1 MTERYSNW
9 YNGNG
14 TVCWIVFVSISKW
27 KLYHCTLIARCGSSA
42 SLIQWNCICFAINF
56 YLKCR
61 IISIKS
67 ECGCYY
73 PEIETKFLEILKL
86 VTDENALKVIECDS
100 SKQLDFINFKLLAK
114 LRHGVRIEAIQDMIK
129 LENFSYY
136 ASFFH
141 VINYC
146 HTIH

>member
-1 MTERYSNW
+1 MTKRYSNW
-9 YNGNG
+9 YNWNG
-14 TVCWIVFVSISKW
+14 TVCWIVFVSILKW
-27 KLYHCTLIARCGSSA
+27 KLCPSPFIARCGSLA

-56 YLKCR
+56 YLKCE
-61 IISIKS
+61 ITSIKS

-73 PEIETKFLEILKL
+73 PEIKTKFLEFLKL

-114 LRHGVRIEAIQDMIK
+114 LRHGVSIEAIQNMIN
-129 LENFSYY
+129 LENFSFY
-136 ASFFH
+136 ASFCH